1 MEKVKIL
8 DKTFRT
14 YIPYD
19 EIEASIDKLMEKVN
33 SDFSDN
39 DTVPV
44 LLCVMNGSIMFTA
57 EVMKRAAFDCVV
69 SSIKVSSYEGT
80 ESKGH
85 ITVKQDLSTDITG
98 KTVIIVEDIVD
109 SGTTI
114 FALTEYLKEKGAA
127 DVKICTLFYKPEA
140 YRYKEELPIDY
151 VAREIQNQFIVGFGL
166 DYNELGRNYKDVYI
180 LDK

>member
-14 YIPYD
+14 YIPYE
-19 EIEASIDKLMEKVN
+19 EIEASIDKMMEKVN
-33 SDFSDN
+33 SDFSDKE
-39 DTVPV
+39 TIPI

-57 EVMKRAAFDCVV
+57 EVMKRTTFDCVI

-80 ESKGH
+80 ESTGQ
-85 ITVKQDLSTDITG
+85 ITVKQDLSIDITG

-109 SGTTI
+109 TGTTI
-114 FALTEYLKEKGAA
+114 FALSKYLKEKGAA
-127 DVKICTLFYKPEA
+127 DVMICTLFYKPEA
-140 YRYKEELPIDY
+140 YKFKEELPINY

>member
-1 MEKVKIL
+1 MEKVHIQ
-8 DKTFRT
+8 DKTFKT
-14 YIPYD
+14 YIPYK
-19 EIEASIDKLMEKVN
+19 EIETSIDKVMEKVN
-33 SDFSDN
+33 SDFAGKDII
-39 DTVPV
+39 PV

-57 EVMKRAAFDCVV
+57 EVMKRAGFDCEI

-80 ESKGH
+80 ESKGE
-85 ITVKQDLSTDITG
+85 ITIKQDLSIDITG

-114 FALTEYLKEKGAA
+114 FALTKYLKEKGAA
-127 DVKICTLFYKPEA
+127 DVRICTLFYKPEA
-140 YRYKEELPIDY
+140 YKYKEELPIDY

-166 DYNELGRNYKDVYI
+166 DYNELGRNFKDVYI